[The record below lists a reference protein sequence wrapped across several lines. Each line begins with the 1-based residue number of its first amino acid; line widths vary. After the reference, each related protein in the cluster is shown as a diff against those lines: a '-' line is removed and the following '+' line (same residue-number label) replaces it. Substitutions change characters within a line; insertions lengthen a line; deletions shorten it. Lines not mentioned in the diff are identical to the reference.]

1 MNEFEKKLNE
11 IKNNIAER
19 LDQIRLH
26 KLNSVEENMSED
38 DIAQSIQNDDL
49 IDSLNERER
58 LILNQVESALQRIQD
73 GTYGMCLECEE
84 EINEKR
90 LRAIPYT
97 LYCKDCVDEKN

>member
-11 IKNNIAER
+11 IKNNITER
-19 LDQIRLH
+19 LEQIRLH

-38 DIAQSIQNDDL
+38 DIAQSIQNEDL

-90 LRAIPYT
+90 LRAIPYA
-97 LYCKDCVDEKN
+97 LYCKDCVDEKI